1 MTIDSLEGR
10 LTCLSLS
17 ELGIIPF
24 HCVSMSD
31 SSDVCHCSL
40 FAKVRKTALFEGMT
54 LFELGFP
61 AYNLSFVCFYLL
73 LKTYEL
79 YMPES

>member
-40 FAKVRKTALFEGMT
+40 FAKFRKTALLEGMT
-54 LFELGFP
+54 ELGFP
-61 AYNLSFVCFYLL
+61 AYNLSFVCVRLL